1 MLDYEIRYL
10 WTRRVSFVG
19 ALTLLCR
26 YLPFTSVV
34 QIYLF
39 ASTSDLHQSNC
50 ILGFRTSTSITY
62 VQFLLSILVLFTRA
76 YAVWA
81 GSRKVLCFL
90 VITYVGVIVGGTIS
104 VYLFMRGVGSVPLIG
119 SNGCL
124 VQIVNDDLWIALT
137 ILIYSESLAFVL
149 LLIKSLM
156 HARELKNADR
166 GRSTRHI
173 LSIMA
178 KDGIAYFA
186 CNLAITSTNLFL
198 LKNVNPDFQDIF
210 IIVQGALENVLCSRL
225 LFHVRAVN
233 DTSVGTNASRLSW
246 SAGMLSTAPDMR
258 SDVGDL
264 ADTNTIL
271 LV

>member
-1 MLDYEIRYL
+1 
-10 WTRRVSFVG
+10 
-19 ALTLLCR
+19 
-26 YLPFTSVV
+26 
-34 QIYLF
+34 
-39 ASTSDLHQSNC
+39 
-50 ILGFRTSTSITY
+50 
-62 VQFLLSILVLFTRA
+62 
-76 YAVWA
+76 
-81 GSRKVLCFL
+81 
-90 VITYVGVIVGGTIS
+90 
-104 VYLFMRGVGSVPLIG
+104 
-119 SNGCL
+119 
-124 VQIVNDDLWIALT
+124 
-137 ILIYSESLAFVL
+137 
-149 LLIKSLM
+149 
-156 HARELKNADR
+156 
-166 GRSTRHI
+166 
-173 LSIMA
+173 MA